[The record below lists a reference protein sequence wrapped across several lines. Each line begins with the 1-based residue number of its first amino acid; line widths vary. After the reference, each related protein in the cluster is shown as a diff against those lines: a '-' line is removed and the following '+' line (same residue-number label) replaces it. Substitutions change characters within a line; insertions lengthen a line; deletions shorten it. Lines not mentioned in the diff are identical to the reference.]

1 MTCTVVPYHMKLLTS
16 VLSEK
21 YEILF
26 VLVTI
31 TVNIEIKKTLIKF
44 LPRYSF
50 LENLEVVCVVAA

>member
-31 TVNIEIKKTLIKF
+31 TVNIEIKKL
-44 LPRYSF
+44 R
-50 LENLEVVCVVAA
+50 